1 MGPNE
6 AAKVIDA
13 LYESW
18 APSLF
23 RYAYRLSHSPVVSED
38 LVQEAFFSLY
48 QEIRK
53 GRVIENR
60 RGWTLMVVRNQFSK
74 LERQS
79 NRHPEDLQP
88 PDFFDEM
95 QASDSAPADSSGEP
109 DDVLSLLSQL
119 SSRESEV
126 LLLRL
131 QSIKYK
137 DIAKQ
142 LGISDKTVSTLLAR
156 ALRKM
161 RLAANT
167 KTSGRPKTVRKI
179 TDGSRTLH

>member
-1 MGPNE
+1 MGPKE
-6 AAKVIDA
+6 AAKAIDA

-23 RYAYRLSHSPVVSED
+23 RYSYRLSHSQVISED

-48 QEIRK
+48 QELRK
-53 GRVIENR
+53 GKVIENL
-60 RGWTLMVVRNQFSK
+60 RGWTLTVVRNQFSK
-74 LERQS
+74 LARQS
-79 NRHPEDLQP
+79 DRHPEDLQP
-88 PDFFDEM
+88 PEFFDEM
-95 QASDSAPADSSGEP
+95 HATVSHAADSSDEP
-109 DDVLSLLSQL
+109 DDVLLLLSQL
-119 SSRESEV
+119 TNRESEV

-161 RLAANT
+161 RLAANA
-167 KTSGRPKTVRKI
+167 KTSGRAKTIRKI
-179 TDGSRTLH
+179 TNGSRTLH